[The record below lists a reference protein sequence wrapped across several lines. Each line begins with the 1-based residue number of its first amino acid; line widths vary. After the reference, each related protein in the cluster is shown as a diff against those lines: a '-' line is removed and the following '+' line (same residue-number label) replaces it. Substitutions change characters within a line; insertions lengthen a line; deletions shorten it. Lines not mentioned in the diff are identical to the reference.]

1 MSLQWISIGRL
12 RLELLQKRQILA
24 PSIGG
29 LVAIA
34 IVGDVDKQL
43 RNEVWRSAM
52 LGMLGGAVAAVTLIE
67 ALSRACL

>member
-1 MSLQWISIGRL
+1 VSLQWISIGRL

>member
-67 ALSRACL
+67 AFSRACL

>member
-34 IVGDVDKQL
+34 IVGDVDKQF
-43 RNEVWRSAM
+43 RNEVWRPAM

-67 ALSRACL
+67 AFSRACL